1 MLYQSF
7 TLSSGIGK
15 AIYASYSDQE
25 LLDVLREAANRIGR
39 APTQGEIFSVSDLSE
54 SPVWHLAG
62 SAAGSWN
69 AAITSTGSNDPR
81 LGANAAG
88 TAGYL

>member
-39 APTQGEIFSVSDLSE
+39 APTQGEIFFCI
-54 SPVWHLAG
+54 G
-62 SAAGSWN
+62 S
-69 AAITSTGSNDPR
+69 I
-81 LGANAAG
+81 
-88 TAGYL
+88 